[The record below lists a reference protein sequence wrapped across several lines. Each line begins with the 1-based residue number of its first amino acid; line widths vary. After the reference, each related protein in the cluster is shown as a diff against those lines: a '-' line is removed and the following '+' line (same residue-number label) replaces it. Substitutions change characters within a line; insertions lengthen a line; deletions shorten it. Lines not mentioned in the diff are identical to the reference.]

1 MGAGGGAE
9 PDPRARCG
17 ALGAAGHRLAARAG
31 EQHVR
36 AGRLDRA
43 AACFRSALDQREGFP
58 MALFGLGEVYEG
70 LGNPARAADLY
81 AEAAA
86 AWPEYYDAFIRLGR
100 LQDAAGDRAQAL
112 ESFQEVLRIRP
123 DWPLGYEEVAQHHVR
138 HGAHE
143 AAEQT
148 YRESFE
154 AVQAASPGLHYGL
167 AKVYLA
173 QGQLQ
178 RCILEA
184 EKAFRLAPA
193 FGMAHHVRGLCLER
207 NGEEEEGLRE
217 FRKAVD
223 LEGDEFDHYESL
235 ARSLERAGGDGWR
248 DEVTAVWER
257 AKTALPQDGRVRA
270 AAYSKG
276 EDHSSSEI
284 EL

>member
-1 MGAGGGAE
+1 
-9 PDPRARCG
+9 
-17 ALGAAGHRLAARAG
+17 
-31 EQHVR
+31 
-36 AGRLDRA
+36 
-43 AACFRSALDQREGFP
+43 

-81 AEAAA
+81 AEAAD

-100 LQDAAGDRAQAL
+100 LQDANGDRVGAL
-112 ESFQEVLRIRP
+112 ENFQEVLRIRP
-123 DWPLGYEEVAQHHVR
+123 DWPLGYEEVAQHHMR

-184 EKAFRLAPA
+184 EKAFRLAPT
-193 FGMAHHVRGLCLER
+193 FGMAHYVRGLCLER
-207 NGEEEEGLRE
+207 NGEEEEALWE

-235 ARSLERAGGDGWR
+235 ARSLERAGGEGWR
-248 DEVTAVWER
+248 DDVTAVWER
-257 AKTALPQDGRVRA
+257 AKAALPQDGRVRA
-270 AAYSKG
+270 AGYSKG
-276 EDHSSSEI
+276 EDHSSSEA